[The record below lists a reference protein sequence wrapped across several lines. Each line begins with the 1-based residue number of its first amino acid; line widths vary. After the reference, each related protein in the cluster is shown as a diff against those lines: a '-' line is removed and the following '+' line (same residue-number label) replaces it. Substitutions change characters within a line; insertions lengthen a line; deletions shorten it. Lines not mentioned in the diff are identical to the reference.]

1 MQATS
6 ALFILQIILPASL
19 TLRHFSGGVAS
30 AILSDLP
37 LVYGRGRME
46 RGILKKAD
54 QKGRRQIQWP
64 QRL

>member
-37 LVYGRGRME
+37 LVYGRGRMK
-46 RGILKKAD
+46 RGI
-54 QKGRRQIQWP
+54 
-64 QRL
+64 